1 MAIDLAQ
8 RPTAPLH
15 LIVAAAKVPGYA
27 VATLRRGGETYQIL
41 YSCAPGDLPNPSQIR
56 EDIKAVLRLPAD
68 ASAGRQLR
76 RVLGTSSLADIF
88 GAGGE
93 APHA

>member
-1 MAIDLAQ
+1 MTI
-8 RPTAPLH
+8 PTPTRTTPSESLH

-41 YSCAPGDLPNPSQIR
+41 YSCPPGDLPTLAQIR
-56 EDIKAVLRLPAD
+56 EDVKAVLRLPPED
-68 ASAGRQLR
+68 SAGRKLR

-88 GAGGE
+88 GG
-93 APHA
+93 PHV